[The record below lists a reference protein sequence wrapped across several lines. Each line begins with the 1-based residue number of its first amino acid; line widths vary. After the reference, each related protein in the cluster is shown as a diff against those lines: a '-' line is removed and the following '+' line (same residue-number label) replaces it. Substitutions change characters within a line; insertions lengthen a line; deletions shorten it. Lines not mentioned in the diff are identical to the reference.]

1 MYGEEVD
8 LCWRASLVGFQ
19 LATTTKAHMW
29 HKVSL
34 SANRDKP
41 RARYLKIR
49 NQIRF
54 YRKYAHGLQFLV
66 MFLFSTLRIL
76 FIGFNDLIQNQND
89 LLAPLFLGWYDGWR
103 NTR

>member
-1 MYGEEVD
+1 M
-8 LCWRASLVGFQ
+8 
-19 LATTTKAHMW
+19 ATLSKAKMW

-54 YRKYAHGLQFLV
+54 YRKYSNALQLVV
-66 MFLFSTLRIL
+66 MFTFSIIRSS
-76 FIGFNDLIQNQND
+76 FIGLID
-89 LLAPLFLGWYDGWR
+89 LLNGRNELIKPLILGWYDGWR
-103 NTR
+103 GKS